1 MLLGR
6 TKLLIYWKCSIS
18 LNFVYLRQNVCII
31 MMSIE
36 PSTKTEIR
44 DPRVQ
49 VPSWSY
55 TLSIE
60 NAKEFF
66 SASGHQAGKLF
77 VWLKRAMWLLSLAS
91 SSRMGLT
98 WSYVENVMH
107 LFKKIFYLGRQ
118 ADKLFARLPTM
129 SNGSS
134 KDCKNSFGLLE
145 LRFAVT

>member
-1 MLLGR
+1 M
-6 TKLLIYWKCSIS
+6 
-18 LNFVYLRQNVCII
+18 II
-31 MMSIE
+31 IRSIE

-77 VWLKRAMWLLSLAS
+77 V
-91 SSRMGLT
+91 
-98 WSYVENVMH
+98 
-107 LFKKIFYLGRQ
+107 
-118 ADKLFARLPTM
+118 
-129 SNGSS
+129 
-134 KDCKNSFGLLE
+134 
-145 LRFAVT
+145 